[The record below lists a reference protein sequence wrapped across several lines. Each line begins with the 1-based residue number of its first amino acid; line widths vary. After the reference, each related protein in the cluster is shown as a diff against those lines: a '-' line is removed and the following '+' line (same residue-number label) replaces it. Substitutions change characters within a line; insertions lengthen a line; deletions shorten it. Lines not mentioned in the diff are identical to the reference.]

1 MLLSTKRNKAIAYC
15 RVSTISQEEGRSLE
29 FQIKKCQDFCQLQGY
44 ELVDIIQDV
53 ESGGNDD
60 RQGFLDLQEKIKNRE
75 FDILVVWESSRI
87 SRITLTML
95 NFVLEL
101 QKNDIHFISIS
112 QPELNTNTPTGML
125 FFQIQSSLGEYERK
139 QISVRVKSNKWAR
152 AKEGIWQGGK
162 LPLGYKKDKEDNNII
177 LIDETKANEVR
188 AIFEYYIAC
197 RSLTETGE
205 LFNKNPSTIKWILQN
220 KFYLGYL
227 RYGKKENN
235 INTGEIKVNKDY
247 KYFKGNH
254 QPIIDE
260 ETFKQANLTIEI
272 RRRKAITKN
281 SLMFTGIVRCPC
293 GGKMYAHGKENGR
306 IDYRCNICGKSISRM
321 RLEPKIEEELL
332 EMAELKELNS
342 VEVSKSQYKIKI
354 KNLENFLLNYEKE
367 QERIRYMFR
376 KGHISEKEFDEEM
389 QELVIKINN
398 IKSEKRIF
406 EKTLKDEVVNSDEQ
420 LENLEILKEVL
431 KNKDEKDLED
441 LKHMFKLLIHHIE
454 LLETK
459 PLKIKIFIR

>member
-1 MLLSTKRNKAIAYC
+1 MLLSAKKNRTIAYC
-15 RVSTISQEEGRSLE
+15 RVSTITQEEGRSLE

-44 ELVDIIQDV
+44 DLIDIIQDV

-60 RQGFLDLQEKIKNRE
+60 RKGFLELQEKIKNRE

-162 LPLGYKKDKEDNNII
+162 LPLGYKKDKEDNKII

-188 AIFEYYIAC
+188 AIFDYYIAC
-197 RSLTETGE
+197 RSLKETGE
-205 LFNKNPSTIKWILQN
+205 LFGKNPSTIKWILQN

-247 KYFKGNH
+247 KYFKGSH
-254 QPIIDE
+254 EPIIDE
-260 ETFKQANLTIEI
+260 ETFNQANSTIEV
-272 RRRKAITKN
+272 RRKKTAGKST
-281 SLMFTGIVRCPC
+281 LMFTGIVRCPC
-293 GGKMYAHGKENGR
+293 GGKMYAHTKENGR
-306 IDYRCNICGKSISRM
+306 VDYRCNVCGKSISKM
-321 RLEPKIEEELL
+321 RLEPRIEKELF

-342 VEVSKSQYKIKI
+342 VEVSKSSYKVKI
-354 KNLENFLLNYEKE
+354 KNLETFLESYEKE

-376 KGHISEKEFDEEM
+376 KGHISEKELDEEM

-398 IKSEKRIF
+398 IKSEKRIL
-406 EKTLKDEVVNSDEQ
+406 EKTLKDEIVSSDEQ

-431 KNKDEKDLED
+431 KNKDERDMED
-441 LKHMFKLLIHHIE
+441 LKYMFRLLIHHIE
-454 LLETK
+454 LINTK
-459 PLKIKIFIR
+459 PLEIKIFIK

>member
-1 MLLSTKRNKAIAYC
+1 MLLSTKRNRAIAYC

-293 GGKMYAHGKENGR
+293 GGKMYAHGKENGQ